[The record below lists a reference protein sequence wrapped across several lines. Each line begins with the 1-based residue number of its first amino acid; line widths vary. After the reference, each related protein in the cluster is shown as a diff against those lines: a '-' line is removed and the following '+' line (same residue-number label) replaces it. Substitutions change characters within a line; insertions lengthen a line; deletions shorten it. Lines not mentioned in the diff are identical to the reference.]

1 MRLWAPTYSS
11 PPLRTEAF
19 RKLSNRCPLSRDYS
33 FISTLLLHISLP
45 LFFRLDSISLR
56 NKGNCSPWRYLGESR
71 PLNESTC
78 IHTHTHTRVY
88 MYHKLLLLYR
98 YEISTLDV
106 SNFFFLLRVFVVI
119 LSLSLQTSFHSRNLL
134 SCFWVEPVKFVFF
147 LPFFGRI
154 ICKTDLGWK
163 D

>member
-1 MRLWAPTYSS
+1 MSS
-11 PPLRTEAF
+11 NLFLP
-19 RKLSNRCPLSRDYS
+19 SSQNRGIQKTFQPMSLVSGLQLHFDS
-33 FISTLLLHISLP
+33 LLLHISLP

-56 NKGNCSPWRYLGESR
+56 NKGIVQHGDIWVNLVRWTNQLVY
-71 PLNESTC
+71 TY
-78 IHTHTHTRVY
+78 THTRVY

-119 LSLSLQTSFHSRNLL
+119 LSWSLQTSFHSRNLL
-134 SCFWVEPVKFVFF
+134 SCFWVEPVKFIFF